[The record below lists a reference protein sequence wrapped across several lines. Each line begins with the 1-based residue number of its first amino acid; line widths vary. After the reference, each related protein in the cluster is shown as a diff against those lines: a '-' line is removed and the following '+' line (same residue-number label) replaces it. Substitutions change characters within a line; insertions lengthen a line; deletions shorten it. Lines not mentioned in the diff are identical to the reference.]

1 VKKIITIVAAGIFA
15 AGLTVIGS
23 VVADEDSPA
32 KVPIVTIPKDTLML
46 MLEKRL
52 EQRFVP
58 GEIIVKMQE
67 ATGTARIMSSA
78 TQSQFHLK
86 VKQEK
91 TSGGEIVYRIEP
103 PNLRALSAGDY
114 QKRTLE
120 TVEALRQK
128 PGVEYAQPNY
138 IYQIAATPN
147 DPGYS
152 LQWHYFNNGVG
163 SGEAPGGINLP
174 EVWLDNQGDP
184 SVVVAVIDTGILK
197 NHPDISGS
205 SNLLPGYDMISDS
218 FTANDGNGRD
228 SDASDSGD
236 AIAADEC
243 YPGSPAMPSSWH
255 GSHVAGTI
263 GVGKSNNN
271 SGVAGVNWQVKVLP
285 VRVLGKCG
293 GTMAD
298 INDAIR
304 WAAGIPVNGV
314 PNNGNPAKVI
324 NLSLGGGIP
333 CSSSPATQAAIND
346 AVAHGATVVVA
357 AGNDAQDAAGF
368 VPAGCDNV
376 VSVAASDRNGRLV
389 TRYSN
394 YGAKVDI
401 MAPGGDVAADT
412 DNDGNPDGVLSMVE
426 GGYAFY
432 NGTSMAAPHVAG
444 VAALLLAANPA
455 LSPAQV
461 ESRLKSAAI
470 PRNASQCPKPCGA
483 GLLNAKVAQSEGYS
497 LSVSAA
503 NIVLKEG
510 DSTTLTA
517 TLLKQG
523 NPEKDQ
529 TVSFSV
535 GNSAI
540 ASIQPASGKTDAQ
553 GHTGTTVSA
562 KQPGNTQIT
571 ISFENAASAMTTVK
585 VEEKGG
591 ALSWWY
597 LLVLVC
603 FAVMALLRRYTWVV
617 DEGKLS
623 SLRVPLASKSLP

>member
-1 VKKIITIVAAGIFA
+1 MKKIITIVAVFTAIFSFN
-15 AGLTVIGS
+15 G
-23 VVADEDSPA
+23 VVADEESST
-32 KVPIVTIPKDTLML
+32 KLSIVSIPKDTVML

-58 GEIIVKMQE
+58 GEIIVKMEE
-67 ATGTARIMSSA
+67 ATAGTPRIMSSA
-78 TQSQFHLK
+78 TLSQFHLNI
-86 VKQEK
+86 KQEK
-91 TSGGEIVYRIEP
+91 TSGGEIVYRIQP
-103 PNLRALSAGDY
+103 PNLRAMSAEDV

-120 TVEALRQK
+120 TVEALKQQ
-128 PGVEYAQPNY
+128 PGVKYAQPNY
-138 IYQIAATPN
+138 IYQITATPN
-147 DPGYS
+147 DPGYP
-152 LQWHYFNNGVG
+152 LQWHYFNNGSG
-163 SGEAPGGINLP
+163 SGQAPGGINLP
-174 EVWLDNQGDP
+174 KVWQDNQGDP

-205 SNLLPGYDMISDS
+205 SNMLSGYDMISDS

-304 WAAGIPVNGV
+304 WAAGISVNGV
-314 PNNGNPAKVI
+314 PNNSHPAKVI
-324 NLSLGGGIP
+324 NLSLGGAIP
-333 CSSSPATQAAIND
+333 CSNSPATQAAIND
-346 AVAHGATVVVA
+346 AVAKGATVVVA

-376 VSVAASDRNGRLV
+376 VSVAASDRTGRLV

-394 YGAKVDI
+394 YGSKVDI

-412 DNDGNPDGVLSMVE
+412 DNDGNPDGVLSIVE

-444 VAALLLAANPA
+444 VAALLLASNPS

-461 ESRLKSAAI
+461 ESQIKAKAI
-470 PRNASQCPKPCGA
+470 PRDSTQCPKPCGA
-483 GLLNAKVAQSEGYS
+483 GLLNAEVAMNEGYA
-497 LSVSAA
+497 LSVSASSL
-503 NIVLKEG
+503 VLKEG
-510 DSTTLTA
+510 ESTALTA

-529 TVSFSV
+529 TLLFSA
-535 GNSAI
+535 GNSAV
-540 ASIQPASGKTDAQ
+540 ASIQPASGKTDLQ
-553 GHTGTTVSA
+553 GRAVTTVSA

-571 ISFENAASAMTTVK
+571 VSFNNQISATATVK
-585 VEEKGG
+585 VEEKAG

-597 LLVLVC
+597 FVVLLV
-603 FAVMALLRRYTWVV
+603 FAARARLRKCEV
-617 DEGKLS
+617 
-623 SLRVPLASKSLP
+623 

>member
-1 VKKIITIVAAGIFA
+1 LKKIITIVAVFTAIFSFN
-15 AGLTVIGS
+15 G
-23 VVADEDSPA
+23 VVADEESST
-32 KVPIVTIPKDTLML
+32 KLSIVSIPKDTVML

-58 GEIIVKMQE
+58 GEIIVKMEE
-67 ATGTARIMSSA
+67 ATTGTPRIMSSA
-78 TQSQFHLK
+78 TLSQFHLNI
-86 VKQEK
+86 KQEK
-91 TSGGEIVYRIEP
+91 TSGGEIVYRIQP
-103 PNLRALSAGDY
+103 PNLRAMSAEDV

-120 TVEALRQK
+120 TVEALKQQ
-128 PGVEYAQPNY
+128 PGVKYAQPNY
-138 IYQIAATPN
+138 IYQITATPN
-147 DPGYS
+147 DPGYP
-152 LQWHYFNNGVG
+152 LQWHYFNNGSG
-163 SGEAPGGINLP
+163 SGQAPGGINLP
-174 EVWLDNQGDP
+174 KVWQDNQGDP

-205 SNLLPGYDMISDS
+205 SNMLSGYDMISDS

-304 WAAGIPVNGV
+304 WAAGISVNGV
-314 PNNGNPAKVI
+314 PNNSHPAKVI
-324 NLSLGGGIP
+324 NLSLGGAIP
-333 CSSSPATQAAIND
+333 CSNSPATQAAIND
-346 AVAHGATVVVA
+346 AVAKGATVVVA

-376 VSVAASDRNGRLV
+376 VSVAASDRTGRLV

-394 YGAKVDI
+394 YGSKVDI

-412 DNDGNPDGVLSMVE
+412 DNDGNPDGVLSIVE

-444 VAALLLAANPA
+444 VAALLLASNPS

-461 ESRLKSAAI
+461 ESQIKAKAI
-470 PRNASQCPKPCGA
+470 PRDSTQCPKPCGA
-483 GLLNAKVAQSEGYS
+483 GLLNAEVAMNEGYA
-497 LSVSAA
+497 LSVSASSL
-503 NIVLKEG
+503 VLKEG
-510 DSTTLTA
+510 ESTALTA

-529 TVSFSV
+529 TLLFSA
-535 GNSAI
+535 GNSAV
-540 ASIQPASGKTDAQ
+540 ASIQPASGKTDLQ
-553 GHTGTTVSA
+553 GRAVTTVSA

-571 ISFENAASAMTTVK
+571 VSFNNQISATATVK
-585 VEEKGG
+585 VEEKAG

-597 LLVLVC
+597 FVVLLV
-603 FAVMALLRRYTWVV
+603 FAARARLRKCEV
-617 DEGKLS
+617 
-623 SLRVPLASKSLP
+623 